1 MAIVA
6 VLNQK
11 GGSGKT
17 TLAINLAHALQED
30 GATVLLVDADPQ
42 GSARDWHEQ
51 NGAAVLD
58 VVGLDRE
65 TLARDLQVVG
75 EYDWVLIDGAP
86 QIAKLSAVAVKV
98 ADLVLIPVQ
107 PSPFDVWACADL
119 VEMVDARREVTGG
132 KPLAYFVVSRA
143 IKNTKLSGEVGAAL
157 EDYGLPVFKSGT
169 TQRVVYPTT
178 ASEGTT
184 VLATFP
190 DEIEAIKDELK
201 EVLTHAGIEAIHA
214 SI

>member
-30 GATVLLVDADPQ
+30 GETVLLVDADPQ
-42 GSARDWHEQ
+42 GSARDWHEAS
-51 NGAAVLD
+51 GGEVLD

-65 TLARDLQVVG
+65 TLARDLKVVG
-75 EYDWVLIDGAP
+75 TYDWVLIDGAP

-143 IKNTKLSGEVGAAL
+143 IKNTKLSGEVAAAL

-169 TQRVVYPTT
+169 SSARRL
-178 ASEGTT
+178 SN
-184 VLATFP
+184 
-190 DEIEAIKDELK
+190 
-201 EVLTHAGIEAIHA
+201 H
-214 SI
+214 S

>member
-1 MAIVA
+1 MRIP
-6 VLNQK
+6 K
-11 GGSGKT
+11 GRRGIGTNKTGGRSWTWWAWIGKPWR
-17 TLAINLAHALQED
+17 
-30 GATVLLVDADPQ
+30 G
-42 GSARDWHEQ
+42 
-51 NGAAVLD
+51 
-58 VVGLDRE
+58 
-65 TLARDLQVVG
+65 DLQVVG

-107 PSPFDVWACADL
+107 PSPFDVLACADL

-169 TQRVVYPTT
+169 TQRVLYPTT

-201 EVLTHAGIEAIHA
+201 EVLTHAEI
-214 SI
+214 